1 MKLAPVDGVPRT
13 AQGAHSMSKQEIDI
27 FAPEPNGSQ
36 WRRIV
41 SGLVAMTGG
50 TVLVVGTLLVINR
63 LSEAPEQQKPGTE
76 TSFAVEK
83 RTPPPPPPQQKREPP
98 PRRSSNEP
106 APPMV
111 NLDSSL
117 SGIDF
122 GLPGFSAGDLNDLQD
137 QLLGDTR
144 DVVMTDD
151 SVDSPPRPTFQ
162 APLSYPKTARAR
174 GIQGYVVLSLLITAT
189 GEIEKMQVLE
199 ASPAGVFEDAALEGV
214 RSWRFEPAQYQGR
227 NVKVWARQRVRF
239 DLS

>member
-1 MKLAPVDGVPRT
+1 MTESERRLFA
-13 AQGAHSMSKQEIDI
+13 GALDSG
-27 FAPEPNGSQ
+27 A
-36 WRRIV
+36 WRRWAA
-41 SGLVAMTGG
+41 GLLSMAAG

-63 LSEAPEQQKPGTE
+63 MSEGPDRQDLSPE

-83 RTPPPPPPQQKREPP
+83 KQTPPPPKPQRREPP
-98 PRRSSNEP
+98 PRRRSTEP

-122 GLPGFSAGDLNDLQD
+122 GLPGFESGDLNDLKD

-151 SVDSPPRPTFQ
+151 SVDSPPRPTYQ
-162 APLSYPKTARAR
+162 APLSYPKQARAR
-174 GIQGYVVLSLLITAT
+174 GVEGYVVLSLLISAT

-199 ASPAGVFEDAALEGV
+199 ASPMGVFDQAALEGV
-214 RSWRFEPAQYQGR
+214 RNWRFEPAQYQGR

>member
-1 MKLAPVDGVPRT
+1 MNAAEHALFT
-13 AQGAHSMSKQEIDI
+13 
-27 FAPEPNGSQ
+27 PEPNGT
-36 WRRIV
+36 RPLRV
-41 SGLVAMTGG
+41 AGGLLAMAF
-50 TVLVVGTLLVINR
+50 GTLLVIGTLLMINR
-63 LSEAPEQQKPGTE
+63 LSEAPDRQEARTE

-83 RTPPPPPPQQKREPP
+83 KPPPPPPPQQRRQPP
-98 PRRSSNEP
+98 PRQRSVEP

-144 DVVMTDD
+144 NVVMTDD
-151 SVDSPPRPTFQ
+151 SVDSPPRPTYQ
-162 APLSYPKTARAR
+162 APLAYPKSARAR
-174 GIQGYVVLSLLITAT
+174 GVEGYVVLSLLISAT

-199 ASPAGVFEDAALEGV
+199 ASPAGVFDQAALDGV
-214 RSWRFEPAQYQGR
+214 KQWRFEPAQYQGR
-227 NVKVWARQRVRF
+227 AVKVWARQRVRF